1 MTRVLTLDSGLG
13 GLSVLREI
21 TRLMP
26 ALDCDYIADRA
37 AFPYG
42 DWEEEALV
50 AHLVALVSGEVERRA
65 PDAIVIACNTASTL
79 ILGPLRAALDI
90 PIVGTVPAIKPAARD
105 TQSGL
110 VSVLATPGTVKRD
123 YTHELIADH
132 APDTQ
137 VTLVGAPNLAAMAE
151 AMLAG
156 DTLDRD
162 LLRAEIA
169 PCFQTGEGKRT
180 DVVVL
185 GCTHYPFLRDLFEAE
200 APWPVHWLDPAAAI
214 ARRLQNV
221 LADRGEVSGAG
232 RIDLVSTVSGE
243 NIETIGRKALQL

>member
-21 TRLMP
+21 THLMP
-26 ALDCDYIADRA
+26 ALDCEYIADRA

-50 AHLVALVSGEVERRA
+50 AHLVALVSGEVERCT

-79 ILGPLRAALDI
+79 ILGPLRAVLDI
-90 PIVGTVPAIKPAARD
+90 PIVGTVPAIKPAAKN

-110 VSVLATPGTVKRD
+110 ISVLATPGTVKRD

-132 APDTQ
+132 APDAQ

-156 DTLDRD
+156 TPLDQD

-169 PCFQTGEGKRT
+169 PCFQEKGDKRT

-185 GCTHYPFLRDLFEAE
+185 GCTHYPFLRDLFEAA
-200 APWPVHWLDPAAAI
+200 APWPVHWLDPAPAI

-221 LADRGEVSGAG
+221 LADKGEICGLG
-232 RIDLVSTVSGE
+232 QIHLTSTLAGE
-243 NIETIGRKALQL
+243 NIEAIGRKALQL